1 MNTLYI
7 ITGPAG
13 VGKTT
18 ISKGLAKRCKKSAL
32 IEGDD
37 IYHQVVGGYVQA
49 WKSGNHLKTF
59 WKICINTIKIYLDD
73 GFDVVFNYI
82 VTPENIQLIKSS
94 IQNYRQLIKH
104 IFYQHRAKQDNQ
116 RSHKRK
122 RHLPG
127 LRKHKPAARALE
139 HHKDGVHLQYPMK
152 QGDRE
157 QAAYN
162 SQHKSHHH
170 RIAREDL
177 HLSTHAPRFQ
187 PMDGKLIQ
195 HVCRK
200 KEAAEQGYSHCTTPR
215 QCHLKHQRRK
225 FPADK
230 HADELGQSAKTY
242 QRVNKPCL
250 DVVRSSTLPYLVPC
264 LARSRQE
271 GPYLMK

>member
-94 IQNYRQLIKH
+94 IQNYNIKF
-104 IFYQHRAKQDNQ
+104 IV
-116 RSHKRK
+116 
-122 RHLPG
+122 L
-127 LRKHKPAARALE
+127 L
-139 HHKDGVHLQYPMK
+139 
-152 QGDRE
+152 
-157 QAAYN
+157 
-162 SQHKSHHH
+162 
-170 RIAREDL
+170 
-177 HLSTHAPRFQ
+177 T
-187 PMDGKLIQ
+187 
-195 HVCRK
+195 
-200 KEAAEQGYSHCTTPR
+200 
-215 QCHLKHQRRK
+215 
-225 FPADK
+225 
-230 HADELGQSAKTY
+230 DE
-242 QRVNKPCL
+242 
-250 DVVRSSTLPYLVPC
+250 STLLSRDKQRPIDCQMNERC
-264 LARSRQE
+264 LTLLNNFKNRKYSPNNILDTTNLSVDETLNIIEIENRFI
-271 GPYLMK
+271 L